1 MHLSRA
7 GRPYDPGHDK
17 RILSGGAARPGPA
30 AKKER
35 KFREMILPL
44 VAILAA
50 SSLEVPFVAQR
61 KDTCGAAAL
70 AMVLRYWGDD
80 ATHDDVARTLL
91 TPELHGIAG
100 SRLAEFARG
109 RGMEAVAYKGD
120 MANLREF
127 VGKGR
132 PLIVAWAMGR
142 DRYHDVVVVGFDD
155 ERGAVVV
162 HNPAAGPSRAVKQR
176 AFESRWAGAG
186 YWTLLV
192 ARDKAVAA
200 PPTYE
205 ELVARGVAAGRGGNY
220 GEAEQTL
227 ERAIGLAPSRPE
239 ARVELAGLR
248 FLEKKYEDAA
258 AGFAS
263 ALIYQHDPYAREM
276 LAASL
281 HLAGHTEDALKE
293 WNRLGQPRLDQIEI
307 KGLVQTHDRVARRE
321 LILSP
326 ESVLDLGA
334 YRETRLR
341 LEELGIFSRIEL
353 RPLPKQPGHVDLE
366 VDLAER
372 HGFGGLV
379 EIATRG
385 AVNAIRKKVVV
396 RYFDLGGEGINL
408 GLDYKWQTTQPH
420 LKGSV
425 EWPRPFGLP
434 ANLRVEALRA
444 RPSYDLGGPFTLR
457 TRGGDVSL
465 RRVVGPGT
473 VAEVGWRVRD
483 RTYSIARPN
492 APDGRIS
499 GYELGLDHRLVDR
512 RRNRFDV
519 SARFFQALSSLGS
532 DLSYPLG
539 QVALRYHG
547 SLSLPDGKPIIRSA
561 LAAQLIL
568 GRGGRRTPLDEMF
581 TPGAS
586 SEMEYP
592 LRGHYTRRR
601 GILGGTAIG
610 KDLDLLN
617 VELRQRLADAAHFQ
631 LGAVA
636 FYDGARLET
645 TAQGGSRRMH
655 DLGLGLRLAS
665 RGLLLR
671 LDYGRSMSGD
681 GKNAWTGGL
690 GQVF

>member
-1 MHLSRA
+1 
-7 GRPYDPGHDK
+7 
-17 RILSGGAARPGPA
+17 
-30 AKKER
+30 
-35 KFREMILPL
+35 MILPL
-44 VAILAA
+44 VAVLAA

-70 AMVLRYWGDD
+70 AMVLRYWGDE

-100 SRLAEFARG
+100 SRLAAFARG
-109 RGMEAVAYKGD
+109 RGMEAVAYRGD

-132 PLIVAWAMGR
+132 PLIVAWDMGR
-142 DRYHDVVVVGFDD
+142 GRYHDVVVVGFDVG
-155 ERGAVVV
+155 RGAVVV
-162 HNPAAGPSRAVKQR
+162 HNPAEGASRAVKTG
-176 AFESRWAGAG
+176 AFEKRWAGAG
-186 YWTLLV
+186 YWTLFV
-192 ARDKAVAA
+192 ARDKAAPA

-205 ELVARGVAAGRGGNY
+205 ELVARGVAAGRNGSHV
-220 GEAEQTL
+220 EAEDAL
-227 ERAIGLAPSRPE
+227 HRAIAAAPSRPE

-248 FLEKKYEDAA
+248 FLEKRYEDAA

-263 ALIYQHDPYAREM
+263 ALVYQPDPYAREM

-281 HLAGHTEDALKE
+281 HLAGRTEDALKE
-293 WNRLGQPRLDQIEI
+293 WNRLGQPRLDQVAI
-307 KGLVQTHDRVARRE
+307 KGLIHTRDDVVRRE
-321 LILSP
+321 LKLAP
-326 ESVLDLGA
+326 EGVLDLGA

-341 LEELGIFSRIEL
+341 LEELGIFNRIEL
-353 RPLPKQPGHVDLE
+353 RPVPRQLGHMDLE

-372 HGFGGLV
+372 HGFGDLV
-379 EIATRG
+379 EVGTRS
-385 AVNAIRKKVVV
+385 AVYAIRKKVVL
-396 RYFDLGGEGINL
+396 RYFNLAGEGINL
-408 GLDYKWQTTQPH
+408 GLDYKWQKTQPH

-434 ANLRVEALRA
+434 VNLRVEALRA

-483 RTYSIARPN
+483 RTFSIARPD

-499 GYELGLDHRLVDR
+499 GYQLGLDHRFVDR
-512 RRNRFDV
+512 RRYRFGA
-519 SARFFQALSSLGS
+519 SARFFQALSALGS
-532 DLSYPLG
+532 DLSYPMG
-539 QVALRYHG
+539 RVALRYHG
-547 SLSLPDGKPIIRSA
+547 FIALPDGKPIARSA
-561 LAAQLIL
+561 LAAQLIM
-568 GRGGRRTPLDEMF
+568 GRGGRHTPLDEMF

-592 LRGHYTRRR
+592 LRAHYVRRR

-610 KDLDLLN
+610 KDLDLWN
-617 VELRQRLADAAHFQ
+617 VELRQRVVDAARFQ

-636 FYDGARLET
+636 FYDGARLDAT
-645 TAQGGSRRMH
+645 VQGGSRSMH
-655 DLGLGLRLAS
+655 DVGLGLRLAS

-671 LDYGRSMSGD
+671 VDYGRSVSGD
-681 GKNAWTGGL
+681 GKNAWTGGI

>member
-1 MHLSRA
+1 
-7 GRPYDPGHDK
+7 
-17 RILSGGAARPGPA
+17 
-30 AKKER
+30 
-35 KFREMILPL
+35 MILPL
-44 VAILAA
+44 VVVLAA
-50 SSLEVPFVAQR
+50 STLEVPFVAQR

-132 PLIVAWAMGR
+132 PLIVAWDMGR
-142 DRYHDVVVVGFDD
+142 GRYHDVVVVGFDD
-155 ERGAVVV
+155 ERGAVLV
-162 HNPAAGPSRAVKQR
+162 HNPAEGASRAVEKR
-176 AFESRWAGAG
+176 AFEKRWAGAG

-192 ARDKAVAA
+192 ARDRAVAA
-200 PPTYE
+200 PATYE
-205 ELVARGVAAGRGGNY
+205 ELVARGVAAGRSGSHA
-220 GEAEQTL
+220 EAEDALQ
-227 ERAIGLAPSRPE
+227 RAIAAAPSRPE

-263 ALIYQHDPYAREM
+263 ALIYQPDPYAREM

-293 WNRLGQPRLDQIEI
+293 WNRLGQPRLDLVEI
-307 KGLVQTHDRVARRE
+307 KGLVHTHDRVARRE
-321 LILSP
+321 LTVFP
-326 ESVLDLGA
+326 EGVLDLGA
-334 YRETRLR
+334 YRESRLR
-341 LEELGIFSRIEL
+341 LEELGIFKRIEL
-353 RPLPKQPGHVDLE
+353 RPLPKQRGHVDLE

-372 HGFGGLV
+372 HGFGDLV
-379 EIATRG
+379 EVGTRS
-385 AVNAIRKKVVV
+385 AIFAIRKKVVL
-396 RYFDLGGEGINL
+396 RYFNLAGEGINL
-408 GLDYKWQTTQPH
+408 GLDYKWQKTQPH

-473 VAEVGWRVRD
+473 VAEAGWRVRD
-483 RTYSIARPN
+483 RTFSIARPD

-499 GYELGLDHRLVDR
+499 GYQLGLDHRFVDR
-512 RRNRFDV
+512 RRNRFDM

-547 SLSLPDGKPIIRSA
+547 FLSLPDGKPIARSA

-586 SEMEYP
+586 SEMDYP
-592 LRGHYTRRR
+592 LRGHYVRRR

-617 VELRQRLADAAHFQ
+617 VELRRRLADAARFQ

-636 FYDGARLET
+636 FYDGARLPA

-671 LDYGRSMSGD
+671 LDYGRSVSGD

-690 GQVF
+690 GQAF

>member
-1 MHLSRA
+1 
-7 GRPYDPGHDK
+7 
-17 RILSGGAARPGPA
+17 
-30 AKKER
+30 
-35 KFREMILPL
+35 MILPL
-44 VAILAA
+44 VAVLAA
-50 SSLEVPFVAQR
+50 STLEVPFVAQR

-80 ATHDDVARTLL
+80 ATHDEVARTLL

-132 PLIVAWAMGR
+132 PLIVAWDMGR
-142 DRYHDVVVVGFDD
+142 GRYHDVVVVGFDD
-155 ERGAVVV
+155 ERGAVLV
-162 HNPAAGPSRAVKQR
+162 HNPAEGASRAVEKR
-176 AFESRWAGAG
+176 AFEKRWAGAG

-192 ARDKAVAA
+192 ARDRAVAA
-200 PPTYE
+200 PATYE
-205 ELVARGVAAGRGGNY
+205 ELVARGVAAGRSGSHA
-220 GEAEQTL
+220 EAEDALQ
-227 ERAIGLAPSRPE
+227 RAIAAAPSRPE

-263 ALIYQHDPYAREM
+263 ALIYQPDPYAREM

-293 WNRLGQPRLDQIEI
+293 WNRLGQPRLDQVEI
-307 KGLVQTHDRVARRE
+307 KGLVHTHDRVARRE
-321 LILSP
+321 LSVFP
-326 ESVLDLGA
+326 EGVLDLGA
-334 YRETRLR
+334 YRESRLR
-341 LEELGIFSRIEL
+341 LEELGIFKRIEL
-353 RPLPKQPGHVDLE
+353 RPLPKQRGHVDLE

-372 HGFGGLV
+372 HGFGDLV
-379 EIATRG
+379 EVGTRS
-385 AVNAIRKKVVV
+385 AVFAIRKKVVL
-396 RYFDLGGEGINL
+396 RYFNLAGEGINL
-408 GLDYKWQTTQPH
+408 GLDYKWQKTQPH

-473 VAEVGWRVRD
+473 VAEAGWRVRD
-483 RTYSIARPN
+483 RTFSLARPD

-499 GYELGLDHRLVDR
+499 GYQLGLDHRFVDR
-512 RRNRFDV
+512 RRNRFDM

-547 SLSLPDGKPIIRSA
+547 FLSLPDGKPIARSA

-586 SEMEYP
+586 SEMDYP
-592 LRGHYTRRR
+592 LRGHYMRRR

-617 VELRQRLADAAHFQ
+617 VELRRRLADAARFQ

-636 FYDGARLET
+636 FYDGARLPA

-671 LDYGRSMSGD
+671 LDYGRSVSGD

-690 GQVF
+690 GQAF

>member
-1 MHLSRA
+1 
-7 GRPYDPGHDK
+7 
-17 RILSGGAARPGPA
+17 
-30 AKKER
+30 
-35 KFREMILPL
+35 MILPL
-44 VAILAA
+44 VAVLAA

-120 MANLREF
+120 IANLRDF

-132 PLIVAWAMGR
+132 PLIVAWDMGR
-142 DRYHDVVVVGFDD
+142 GRYHDVVVIGFDD
-155 ERGAVVV
+155 QRRTVVV
-162 HNPAAGPSRAVKQR
+162 HNPAEGASRAVKSGT
-176 AFESRWAGAG
+176 FEKRWAGAG
-186 YWTLLV
+186 YWTLFV
-192 ARDKAVAA
+192 ARDKAAPG

-205 ELVARGVAAGRGGNY
+205 ELVARGVAAGRRGSHA
-220 GEAEQTL
+220 EAEDALQ
-227 ERAIGLAPSRPE
+227 RAIAAVPSRPE

-248 FLEKKYEDAA
+248 FLEKRYEDAA

-263 ALIYQHDPYAREM
+263 ALVYQPDPYAREM

-293 WNRLGQPRLDQIEI
+293 WNRLGQPRLDQVEI
-307 KGLVQTHDRVARRE
+307 KGLVHTHDRVARRE
-321 LILSP
+321 LALSP
-326 ESVLDLGA
+326 EGVLDLGA
-334 YRETRLR
+334 YRKTRLR

-372 HGFGGLV
+372 HGFGDRL
-379 EIATRG
+379 EIATRS
-385 AVNAIRKKVVV
+385 AVNAIRKKIVL

-408 GLDYKWQTTQPH
+408 GLDYKWQRTQPH

-444 RPSYDLGGPFTLR
+444 RPSYDLGGTFTLR

-473 VAEVGWRVRD
+473 VAELGWRVRD
-483 RTYSIARPN
+483 RTFSIVRPD

-499 GYELGLDHRLVDR
+499 GYQLALDHRFLDR

-519 SARFFQALSSLGS
+519 SARFFQALPSLGS

-547 SLSLPDGKPIIRSA
+547 YLSLPDGKPIARSA
-561 LAAQLIL
+561 LAARFIL
-568 GRGGRRTPLDEMF
+568 GRGGHRTPLDEMF

-592 LRGHYTRRR
+592 LRGHYARRR

-610 KDLDLLN
+610 KDLNLLN
-617 VELRQRLADAAHFQ
+617 VELRQRIADAAHFQ

-665 RGLLLR
+665 RRLLLR

>member
-1 MHLSRA
+1 
-7 GRPYDPGHDK
+7 
-17 RILSGGAARPGPA
+17 
-30 AKKER
+30 
-35 KFREMILPL
+35 MILPL
-44 VAILAA
+44 VALLTA

-80 ATHDDVARTLL
+80 ATHDTVAKTLL

-109 RGMEAVAYKGD
+109 RGMQAVAYKGD

-132 PLIVAWAMGR
+132 PLIVAWDMGR
-142 DRYHDVVVVGFDD
+142 GRYHDVVVVGFDD

-162 HNPAAGPSRAVKQR
+162 HNPAEGPSRSVKKR
-176 AFESRWAGAG
+176 TFEKRWAGAG

-192 ARDKAVAA
+192 ARDKAVAG

-205 ELVARGVAAGRGGNY
+205 ELVARGVAAGRSGSHA
-220 GEAEQTL
+220 EAEDAL
-227 ERAIGLAPSRPE
+227 RRAIAAAPSRPE

-263 ALIYQHDPYAREM
+263 ALIYQPDPYAREM

-293 WNRLGQPRLDQIEI
+293 WNRLGQPRVDQVVI
-307 KGLVQTHDRVARRE
+307 KGLVHTHDRVARRE
-321 LILSP
+321 LAVSP

-334 YRETRLR
+334 YRESRLR
-341 LEELGIFSRIEL
+341 LEELGIFKRIEL
-353 RPLPKQPGHVDLE
+353 RPLPKQRGHVDLE

-372 HGFGGLV
+372 HGFGDLIEVG
-379 EIATRG
+379 IRS
-385 AVNAIRKKVVV
+385 AVYAIRKKVVL
-396 RYFDLGGEGINL
+396 RYFNLGGEGINL
-408 GLDYKWQTTQPH
+408 GLDYKWQKTQPR
-420 LKGSV
+420 LEGSL

-444 RPSYDLGGPFTLR
+444 RPSYDIAEPFTLR

-483 RTYSIARPN
+483 RTFSIARPD

-499 GYELGLDHRLVDR
+499 GYQIGLDHRLLDR

-519 SARFFQALSSLGS
+519 SARFFQALPSLGS

-547 SLSLPDGKPIIRSA
+547 FLSLPDGKPIARSA
-561 LAAQLIL
+561 IAAQLIL
-568 GRGGRRTPLDEMF
+568 GRGGRHTPLDEMF

-586 SEMEYP
+586 SEMDYP
-592 LRGHYTRRR
+592 LRGHYVRRR

-610 KDLDLLN
+610 KDLDLWN

-631 LGAVA
+631 FGAVA
-636 FYDGARLET
+636 FYDGARLRA
-645 TAQGGSRRMH
+645 TAQGGSRTMH
-655 DLGLGLRLAS
+655 DLGVGLRLAS

-671 LDYGRSMSGD
+671 VDYGRSVSGD

>member
-1 MHLSRA
+1 
-7 GRPYDPGHDK
+7 
-17 RILSGGAARPGPA
+17 
-30 AKKER
+30 
-35 KFREMILPL
+35 MILPL
-44 VAILAA
+44 VAVLAA

-132 PLIVAWAMGR
+132 PLIVAWDMGR
-142 DRYHDVVVVGFDD
+142 GRYHDVVVVGFDD
-155 ERGAVVV
+155 QRRAVVV
-162 HNPAAGPSRAVKQR
+162 HNPAEGASRPVKSGK
-176 AFESRWAGAG
+176 FEKRWQGAG

-192 ARDKAVAA
+192 TREKPAAA

-220 GEAEQTL
+220 DEAEQTL
-227 ERAIGLAPSRPE
+227 QRAIGLAPSRPE

-258 AGFAS
+258 AGFAA
-263 ALIYQHDPYAREM
+263 ALIYQPDPYAREM

-293 WNRLGQPRLDQIEI
+293 WNRLGQPRLDQVEI
-307 KGLVQTHDRVARRE
+307 KGLVHTHDRVARRE
-321 LILSP
+321 LALSP

-341 LEELGIFSRIEL
+341 LEQLGIFSRIEL

-372 HGFGGLV
+372 HGFGDRL
-379 EIATRG
+379 EIATRS
-385 AVNAIRKKVVV
+385 AVNAIRKKIVL

-408 GLDYKWQTTQPH
+408 GLDYKWQRTQPH

-444 RPSYDLGGPFTLR
+444 RPSYDLGGTFTLR

-483 RTYSIARPN
+483 RTFSIVRPD

-499 GYELGLDHRLVDR
+499 GYQLGLDHRFVDR
-512 RRNRFDV
+512 RRNRLDV

-547 SLSLPDGKPIIRSA
+547 SLSPPDGKPIARSA
-561 LAAQLIL
+561 FAAQLIL

-586 SEMEYP
+586 SEMDYP
-592 LRGHYTRRR
+592 LRGHYVRRR

-636 FYDGARLET
+636 FYDGARVDA
-645 TAQGGSRRMH
+645 TAQGGPRRMH
-655 DLGLGLRLAS
+655 DVGLGLRLTS

-671 LDYGRSMSGD
+671 LDYGRSVSGD

>member
-1 MHLSRA
+1 M
-7 GRPYDPGHDK
+7 
-17 RILSGGAARPGPA
+17 
-30 AKKER
+30 
-35 KFREMILPL
+35 
-44 VAILAA
+44 
-50 SSLEVPFVAQR
+50 
-61 KDTCGAAAL
+61 
-70 AMVLRYWGDD
+70 
-80 ATHDDVARTLL
+80 
-91 TPELHGIAG
+91 
-100 SRLAEFARG
+100 G
-109 RGMEAVAYKGD
+109 RG
-120 MANLREF
+120 
-127 VGKGR
+127 
-132 PLIVAWAMGR
+132 
-142 DRYHDVVVVGFDD
+142 RYHDVVVVGFDD

-162 HNPAAGPSRAVKQR
+162 HNPAEGASRAVKSGT
-176 AFESRWAGAG
+176 FEKQWAGTG
-186 YWTLLV
+186 YWTLFV
-192 ARDKAVAA
+192 TRDQAGPA
-200 PPTYE
+200 PPTYD
-205 ELVARGVAAGRGGNY
+205 ELVARAVAAGHRGSHA
-220 GEAEQTL
+220 EAEDALQ
-227 ERAIGLAPSRPE
+227 RAIAVAPSRPE

-263 ALIYQHDPYAREM
+263 ALIYQSDPYAREM

-293 WNRLGQPRLDQIEI
+293 WNRLGQPRLDQVEI
-307 KGLVQTHDRVARRE
+307 KGLVHTHDRVARRE
-321 LILSP
+321 LAVSP

-341 LEELGIFSRIEL
+341 LEELRIFSRIEL
-353 RPLPKQPGHVDLE
+353 RPLPKQAGHVDLE

-372 HGFGGLV
+372 HGFGDRV
-379 EIATRG
+379 EIATRS
-385 AVNAIRKKVVV
+385 AVNAIRKKIVL

-408 GLDYKWQTTQPH
+408 GLDYKWQRTQPH
-420 LKGSV
+420 LRGSV

-457 TRGGDVSL
+457 TRGGDASL

-483 RTYSIARPN
+483 RTFSIVRPD

-499 GYELGLDHRLVDR
+499 GYELALDHRFVDR
-512 RRNRFDV
+512 RRNRFDL

-547 SLSLPDGKPIIRSA
+547 SLSLPDGKPIARSA

-592 LRGHYTRRR
+592 LRGHYVRRR

-617 VELRQRLADAAHFQ
+617 VELRQRLADTTHFQ

-636 FYDGARLET
+636 FYDAARLEAS
-645 TAQGGSRRMH
+645 AQGGSRRMH

-671 LDYGRSMSGD
+671 LDYGRSVSGD

-690 GQVF
+690 GQAF